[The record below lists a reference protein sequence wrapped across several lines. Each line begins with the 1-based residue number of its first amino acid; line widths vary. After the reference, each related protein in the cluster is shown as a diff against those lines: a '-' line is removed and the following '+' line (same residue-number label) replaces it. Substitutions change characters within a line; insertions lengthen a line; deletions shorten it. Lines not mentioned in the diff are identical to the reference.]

1 MFIIYNEVEDK
12 LYIFLPISLISSPLL
27 SPFLSLSFHSVQSH
41 PIPSLSHAAP
51 PGVEDVYG
59 AVMVLLAGINPHV
72 YVQKNGRVRDK
83 DRTWD
88 AAKKALLSNINSFL
102 DELKG
107 Q

>member
-1 MFIIYNEVEDK
+1 M
-12 LYIFLPISLISSPLL
+12 PRC
-27 SPFLSLSFHSVQSH
+27 
-41 PIPSLSHAAP
+41 AAP
-51 PGVEDVYG
+51 PGVEDVFG

-88 AAKKALLSNINSFL
+88 AAKKALLSNVNSFL

-107 Q
+107 ISREVSLYLPILYLMLNFLLA